1 MITRL
6 NPTQKRMGTKI
17 FGIIASAAIVVV
29 IALTLINFG
38 NYRSLLPERTEPTAA
53 VEATVEIEAT
63 EVDTMATEADSIAIE
78 TIDSLTLAPTDTL
91 QIEQ

>member
-1 MITRL
+1 
-6 NPTQKRMGTKI
+6 MGTKI

-38 NYRSLLPERTEPTAA
+38 NYRSLLPERPAKVEEVAEAIEVDTLA
-53 VEATVEIEAT
+53 VEAV
-63 EVDTMATEADSIAIE
+63 
-78 TIDSLTLAPTDTL
+78 DSLALVAPADTL

>member
-1 MITRL
+1 
-6 NPTQKRMGTKI
+6 MGTKI

-38 NYRSLLPERTEPTAA
+38 NYRSLLPERPAK
-53 VEATVEIEAT
+53 VEEVAEAIEVDTLA
-63 EVDTMATEADSIAIE
+63 VDTMATEA
-78 TIDSLTLAPTDTL
+78 IDSLAIAEPADTL

>member
-1 MITRL
+1 M
-6 NPTQKRMGTKI
+6 QKRMGTKI

-38 NYRSLLPERTEPTAA
+38 NYRSLLPERPAKVEEVAEAIEVDTLA
-53 VEATVEIEAT
+53 VEAV
-63 EVDTMATEADSIAIE
+63 
-78 TIDSLTLAPTDTL
+78 DSLALVAPADTL

>member
-1 MITRL
+1 
-6 NPTQKRMGTKI
+6 MGTKI

-38 NYRSLLPERTEPTAA
+38 NYRSLLPERPAKVEEVAEAIEVDTLAVDTLA
-53 VEATVEIEAT
+53 VEAV
-63 EVDTMATEADSIAIE
+63 
-78 TIDSLTLAPTDTL
+78 DSLALVAPADTL

>member
-1 MITRL
+1 
-6 NPTQKRMGTKI
+6 MGTKI

-53 VEATVEIEAT
+53 VEATAEIEAT
-63 EVDTMATEADSIAIE
+63 EVDTMAPEA
-78 TIDSLTLAPTDTL
+78 IDSLAITEEIEPADTL

>member
-1 MITRL
+1 
-6 NPTQKRMGTKI
+6 MGTKI

-63 EVDTMATEADSIAIE
+63 EVDTMATEA
-78 TIDSLTLAPTDTL
+78 IDTLAIAEPADTL
-91 QIEQ
+91 QLEQEQ

>member
-63 EVDTMATEADSIAIE
+63 EVDTMAAEA
-78 TIDSLTLAPTDTL
+78 IDSLAIAEPADTL
-91 QIEQ
+91 QLEQEQ

>member
-1 MITRL
+1 
-6 NPTQKRMGTKI
+6 MGTKI

-53 VEATVEIEAT
+53 VEEVVEIEVAEIDST
-63 EVDTMATEADSIAIE
+63 AVLDTTTIAMADSLAIAE
-78 TIDSLTLAPTDTL
+78 PADTL
-91 QIEQ
+91 QLEQEQ

>member
-1 MITRL
+1 
-6 NPTQKRMGTKI
+6 MGTKI

-29 IALTLINFG
+29 IALTLIDFG
-38 NYRSLLPERTEPTAA
+38 HYRSLLPERTEPTAA

-63 EVDTMATEADSIAIE
+63 EVDTMATEA
-78 TIDSLTLAPTDTL
+78 IDSLAIAEPADTL

>member
-1 MITRL
+1 
-6 NPTQKRMGTKI
+6 MGTKI

-63 EVDTMATEADSIAIE
+63 EVDTMATEA
-78 TIDSLTLAPTDTL
+78 IDSLAITEEIEAADTL
-91 QIEQ
+91 QLEQEQ

>member
-1 MITRL
+1 
-6 NPTQKRMGTKI
+6 MGTKI

-29 IALTLINFG
+29 IALTLINFC

-63 EVDTMATEADSIAIE
+63 EVDTMATEA
-78 TIDSLTLAPTDTL
+78 IDSLAITEEIEAADTL
-91 QIEQ
+91 QLEQEQ

>member
-1 MITRL
+1 
-6 NPTQKRMGTKI
+6 MGTKI

-63 EVDTMATEADSIAIE
+63 EVETMATEA
-78 TIDSLTLAPTDTL
+78 IDSLAIAEPADTL
-91 QIEQ
+91 QLEQEQ

>member
-1 MITRL
+1 
-6 NPTQKRMGTKI
+6 MGTKI

-38 NYRSLLPERTEPTAA
+38 NYRSLLPERPAK
-53 VEATVEIEAT
+53 VEEVAEAI
-63 EVDTMATEADSIAIE
+63 EVDTLAVEVV
-78 TIDSLTLAPTDTL
+78 DSLALVAPADTL

>member
-1 MITRL
+1 
-6 NPTQKRMGTKI
+6 MGTKI

-63 EVDTMATEADSIAIE
+63 EVDTMATEA
-78 TIDSLTLAPTDTL
+78 IDSLAIAEPADTL
-91 QIEQ
+91 QLEQEQ

>member
-1 MITRL
+1 
-6 NPTQKRMGTKI
+6 MGTKI

-38 NYRSLLPERTEPTAA
+38 NYRSLLPEHTEPTAA

-63 EVDTMATEADSIAIE
+63 EVDTMAAEA
-78 TIDSLTLAPTDTL
+78 IDSLAIAEPADTL
-91 QIEQ
+91 QLEQEK

>member
-1 MITRL
+1 
-6 NPTQKRMGTKI
+6 MGTKI

-63 EVDTMATEADSIAIE
+63 EVDTMAPEA
-78 TIDSLTLAPTDTL
+78 IDSLAITEEIEAADTL
-91 QIEQ
+91 QLEQEQ

>member
-1 MITRL
+1 
-6 NPTQKRMGTKI
+6 MGTKI

-38 NYRSLLPERTEPTAA
+38 NYRSLLPEHTEPTAA

-63 EVDTMATEADSIAIE
+63 EVDTMAAEA
-78 TIDSLTLAPTDTL
+78 IDSLAIAEPADTL
-91 QIEQ
+91 QLEHE

>member
-1 MITRL
+1 
-6 NPTQKRMGTKI
+6 MGTKI

-38 NYRSLLPERTEPTAA
+38 NYRSLLPECTEPTAA

-63 EVDTMATEADSIAIE
+63 EVDTMAAEA
-78 TIDSLTLAPTDTL
+78 IDSLAIAEPADTL
-91 QIEQ
+91 QLEQEQ

>member
-1 MITRL
+1 
-6 NPTQKRMGTKI
+6 MGTKI

-38 NYRSLLPERTEPTAA
+38 NYRSLLPERPAK
-53 VEATVEIEAT
+53 VEEVAEAI
-63 EVDTMATEADSIAIE
+63 EVDTLAVDTLAVEVV
-78 TIDSLTLAPTDTL
+78 DSLALVAPADTL

>member
-1 MITRL
+1 
-6 NPTQKRMGTKI
+6 MGTKI

-53 VEATVEIEAT
+53 VEATVKIEAT
-63 EVDTMATEADSIAIE
+63 EVDTMDTEA
-78 TIDSLTLAPTDTL
+78 IDSLAIAEPADTL
-91 QIEQ
+91 QLEQEQ

>member
-1 MITRL
+1 
-6 NPTQKRMGTKI
+6 MGTKI

-38 NYRSLLPERTEPTAA
+38 NYRSLLPEHTEPTAA

-63 EVDTMATEADSIAIE
+63 EVDTMATEA
-78 TIDSLTLAPTDTL
+78 IDSLAIAEPADTL
-91 QIEQ
+91 QLEQEQ